1 MSDAT
6 LSFEEA
12 MEKYDP
18 VLGFEVH
25 VELNTKTKMF
35 SSAPNVFGDE
45 PNTNVNEV
53 DLGMPGVLPVVNRTA
68 IESSIKIGLALN
80 CKIAETCRFAR
91 KNYFYPD
98 TPKNFQ
104 TSQYDEPIAYDGYLD
119 IELSDGTVFRVEIER
134 AHMEEDAGKLT
145 HMGGAAGRIQGAD
158 YSLVDYNR
166 SGVPLVEIVTKPIE
180 GAGSRAPELAK
191 AYVAAVR
198 EIVKNLGVSDAK
210 MERGNVRCDAN
221 VSLRPHGRERFG
233 IRSETKN
240 VNSLRAVE
248 HAVHYEIQRHAAV
261 LDSGEPVIQ
270 ETRHWHEDTRS
281 TTSGR
286 PKSDADD
293 YRYFPEPD
301 LVPIVA
307 SREWVEELRATL
319 PEPPAARRK
328 RLQADWGY
336 SDLEFRDVVNAGVM
350 DEIEETIAAGAT
362 ATVARK
368 WWMGEIV
375 GRAKNADVDPG
386 QLGVAPATIV
396 ELNKMVEDGKINN
409 KMATEVL
416 DGVLAGEGTPAEIV
430 EKRGLAVVSDDGPL
444 LEAID
449 AALAAQPGVADKIR
463 GGKIQAIGAIV
474 GGVMK
479 ATRGQADAG
488 RVRELILERLG
499 VEGYARLLAAHQLG
513 HDGLQRFADHHDRGA
528 FKVLRTG
535 QDVDPAP
542 GADAFERPQH
552 NVRVQ
557 HRPRRVPGQQPD
569 HAPGRHQRGHGG
581 VVVDPVHDV
590 QFPAGDGR
598 DGGEHVRG
606 GVAGA
611 AGHPGF
617 ADDVVRRHR
626 PLAGQPVPGRQR
638 DVQRFVRERDHRDAL
653 LGPARAVVHPV
664 RQHQV
669 VPGRQ
674 RREVLLRHVLV
685 GEQDP
690 RLPGPRQQPRKRRK
704 QGLPRAV
711 EAAQRHRRHRRPV
724 VRADRRPGV
733 RHGAD
738 DGGPGVREH
747 LPRLGEDQVAALL
760 AGQRDLHRFLQ
771 RGQLLRH
778 RGRRNQQGFGD
789 RLDAAEGARVRGASQ
804 AGGFPCRP
812 VYAQGNAKSS
822 IEKKSVVLMLSSGS
836 NGVSCP
842 TPPVHRAGA
851 PRS

>member
-1 MSDAT
+1 MTDAT

-53 DLGMPGVLPVVNRTA
+53 DLGMPGVLPVVNKTA

-145 HMGGAAGRIQGAD
+145 HMGGATGRIQGAD

-248 HAVHYEIQRHAAV
+248 HAVRYEIQRHAAV

-270 ETRHWHEDTRS
+270 ETRHWHEDTRT

-286 PKSDADD
+286 AKSDADD

-301 LVPIVA
+301 LVPITA

-386 QLGVAPATIV
+386 QLGVAPGHHRGT
-396 ELNKMVEDGKINN
+396 EQDGRGRQDQQQ
-409 KMATEVL
+409 
-416 DGVLAGEGTPAEIV
+416 DGLRGPRRRARRRRHPGGNRREARPR
-430 EKRGLAVVSDDGPL
+430 RGLRRRPAARSHRRGPRR
-444 LEAID
+444 
-449 AALAAQPGVADKIR
+449 AARRRGQDPRRQDPGDR
-463 GGKIQAIGAIV
+463 RDRRR
-474 GGVMK
+474 VMK

-488 RVRELILERLG
+488 RVKELILQRLG
-499 VEGYARLLAAHQLG
+499 VEG
-513 HDGLQRFADHHDRGA
+513 
-528 FKVLRTG
+528 
-535 QDVDPAP
+535 
-542 GADAFERPQH
+542 
-552 NVRVQ
+552 
-557 HRPRRVPGQQPD
+557 
-569 HAPGRHQRGHGG
+569 
-581 VVVDPVHDV
+581 
-590 QFPAGDGR
+590 
-598 DGGEHVRG
+598 
-606 GVAGA
+606 
-611 AGHPGF
+611 
-617 ADDVVRRHR
+617 
-626 PLAGQPVPGRQR
+626 
-638 DVQRFVRERDHRDAL
+638 
-653 LGPARAVVHPV
+653 
-664 RQHQV
+664 
-669 VPGRQ
+669 
-674 RREVLLRHVLV
+674 
-685 GEQDP
+685 
-690 RLPGPRQQPRKRRK
+690 
-704 QGLPRAV
+704 
-711 EAAQRHRRHRRPV
+711 
-724 VRADRRPGV
+724 
-733 RHGAD
+733 
-738 DGGPGVREH
+738 
-747 LPRLGEDQVAALL
+747 
-760 AGQRDLHRFLQ
+760 
-771 RGQLLRH
+771 
-778 RGRRNQQGFGD
+778 
-789 RLDAAEGARVRGASQ
+789 
-804 AGGFPCRP
+804 
-812 VYAQGNAKSS
+812 
-822 IEKKSVVLMLSSGS
+822 
-836 NGVSCP
+836 
-842 TPPVHRAGA
+842 
-851 PRS
+851 